1 MTARLNGQTLPEG
14 WVWSTLSKLC
24 RINYRNP
31 ELRNL
36 PDNLEVTFLPMAA
49 VDAITGTIAQPEIRK
64 LGTVRKGFTP
74 FENNDVL
81 FAKIT
86 PSMENGKATI
96 ATDLVNGVGFGSTE
110 FHVLSPKEHISP
122 KWIFYY
128 IRQSSFRADAKAN
141 FSGTAGQLRVP
152 TDFLTDYPIPHPP
165 PNEQHRIVEAI
176 ETQFTRLD
184 AAVTALKRSQANLKR
199 YRAAVLKAA
208 CEGRLVPTEAALA
221 QAEGRPYEP
230 ASVLLERI
238 LAERRLKWEVENP
251 KKKYQEPVAP
261 DMSELSELPEGW
273 CWASLDIIAQ
283 VRTGVAKGRKF
294 NNQYV
299 VSLPYLR
306 VANVQ
311 DGYLDL
317 SEIKTIEILTNEIER
332 YRLKPYDILFNEGGD
347 RDKLGRGAIW
357 LGDIKDCIHQ
367 NHVFAARLYT
377 SAVDPKW
384 VNFVRQLTYARDHF
398 WKQASQTTN
407 LASINSTNLR
417 SLPVPIPPLSE
428 QVRIITEVERRISL
442 IDNLEKTITTDLAR
456 ANRLRQSILKRAFAG
471 QLVPQDPNDE
481 PASVLLERIQAAKN
495 GEPVQV
501 KLPL

>member
-1 MTARLNGQTLPEG
+1 MTGQLSGQPLPDG
-14 WVWSTLSKLC
+14 WVWVDVSCLIDVRTGATPLRSNSTYWQDGTIPWVTSGALNHLYIEQAEEYITQLAISETNAKLFPVGSLLVAMYGEGKT
-24 RINYRNP
+24 RGKVS
-31 ELRNL
+31 ELRIDAATNQACAALIFDHATECLKAYIKLYFLKNYQDIRLLSSGGVQPNL
-36 PDNLEVTFLPMAA
+36 NLSIIKQT
-49 VDAITGTIAQPEIRK
+49 Q
-64 LGTVRKGFTP
+64 
-74 FENNDVL
+74 
-81 FAKIT
+81 
-86 PSMENGKATI
+86 
-96 ATDLVNGVGFGSTE
+96 
-110 FHVLSPKEHISP
+110 
-122 KWIFYY
+122 
-128 IRQSSFRADAKAN
+128 
-141 FSGTAGQLRVP
+141 
-152 TDFLTDYPIPHPP
+152 IPLAPL
-165 PNEQHRIVEAI
+165 NEQHRIVVAI

-184 AAVTALKRSQANLKR
+184 AAVNALKRSQANLKR
-199 YRAAVLKAA
+199 YRAAVFKAA
-208 CEGRLVPTEAALA
+208 CEGRLVSTEAALA

-230 ASVLLERI
+230 AAVLLERI
-238 LAERRLKWEVENP
+238 LAERRRKWEAENP

-261 DMSELSELPEGW
+261 DTSTLPELPEGW

-294 NNQYV
+294 NNQHV

-317 SEIKTIEILTNEIER
+317 SEIKTIEILTTEIER
-332 YRLKPYDILFNEGGD
+332 YGLKPYDILFNEGGD

-417 SLPVPIPPLSE
+417 SLPIPIPPFSE
-428 QVRIITEVERRISL
+428 QVRIITEVERRLSL
-442 IDNLEKTITTDLAR
+442 IDQLEKTIIIDLAR

-481 PASVLLERIQAAKN
+481 PAAVLLERIQAAKQ
-495 GEPVQV
+495 GKPVQPA
-501 KLPL
+501 LSLT

>member
-1 MTARLNGQTLPEG
+1 MTVRLNGQTLPDG

-36 PDNLEVTFLPMAA
+36 PDDLEVTFLPMAA
-49 VDAITGTIAQPEIRK
+49 VDAITGTITQPEIRE

-74 FENNDVL
+74 FTNNDVL

-96 ATDLVNGVGFGSTE
+96 ATDLINGVGFGSTE

-165 PNEQHRIVEAI
+165 LNEQRRIVEAI

-208 CEGRLVPTEAALA
+208 CEGRLVSTEAALA
-221 QAEGRPYEP
+221 QAEGRSYEP
-230 ASVLLERI
+230 ASVLLEQI
-238 LAERRLKWEVENP
+238 LDERRRKWEAENP

-261 DMSELSELPEGW
+261 DTSGLPELPEGW
-273 CWASLDIIAQ
+273 CWATIDQATVNLDHM
-283 VRTGVAKGRKF
+283 
-294 NNQYV
+294 
-299 VSLPYLR
+299 R
-306 VANVQ
+306 VPVNK
-311 DGYLDL
+311 
-317 SEIKTIEILTNEIER
+317 EER
-332 YRLKPYDILFNEGGD
+332 AERS
-347 RDKLGRGAIW
+347 
-357 LGDIKDCIHQ
+357 GDIPYYGANGPVGWIDDYIFDEPLILVVEDETFTGREKPFCYKI
-367 NHVFAARLYT
+367 
-377 SAVDPKW
+377 SGKSW
-384 VNFVRQLTYARDHF
+384 VNNHAHVLRAKAVTTEYLNYSLSYYPFTPLTTGTTGRRKLTKNALLNASYA
-398 WKQASQTTN
+398 
-407 LASINSTNLR
+407 
-417 SLPVPIPPLSE
+417 VPPMAE
-428 QVRIITEVERRISL
+428 QQRIVAEVERRLSL
-442 IDNLEKTITTDLAR
+442 IDQLEKTIKTDLAR

-471 QLVPQDPNDE
+471 QLVPQNPNDE
-481 PASVLLERIQAAKN
+481 PASMLLERIRAAKD
-495 GEPVQV
+495 GKSVQPLLSTV
-501 KLPL
+501 KE